1 MHWMILIHEECIS
14 QGECINPSVKCLLEW
29 LVEDSW
35 MMKWLWSL
43 RLEYK
48 LNLHFLWKTY
58 GIWWKSLTRSG
69 WVFVKISLWEK
80 KHYGNR
86 IVSELWLCHQA
97 FNWVHVC
104 VILVCRQEVIK
115 AFCMAMFYFHR
126 SQRRF
131 ASQYGIY
138 TGVGGSLWFKNNE
151 LVGKVWVIME
161 PWLAVCW
168 IIKEPVLTWNHG
180 SPKIKEPVKEPI
192 LNCWLLNDTHRF
204 FHQNSKAA
212 NHCRSFQKPSKP
224 KTGESLTLKIFK
236 NLESVVIA
244 NSKNCPTLVYSLH
257 SLLR

>member
-48 LNLHFLWKTY
+48 LNLHFLWEAY
-58 GIWWKSLTRSG
+58 GIWWKSLNRSG

-80 KHYGNR
+80 KHFGNR
-86 IVSELWLCHQA
+86 IVSGLWLCHQA

-115 AFCMAMFYFHR
+115 AFCMTIFYIHR

-151 LVGKVWVIME
+151 LVRKVWVIME

-168 IIKEPVLTWNHG
+168 IIKEPVLTWRTMALQKSKNQSKNPSWTVGCLMIPTG
-180 SPKIKEPVKEPI
+180 SFTKIPK
-192 LNCWLLNDTHRF
+192 LQTTAGL
-204 FHQNSKAA
+204 
-212 NHCRSFQKPSKP
+212 
-224 KTGESLTLKIFK
+224 FK
-236 NLESVVIA
+236 NQVNPKLG
-244 NSKNCPTLVYSLH
+244 SL
-257 SLLR
+257 